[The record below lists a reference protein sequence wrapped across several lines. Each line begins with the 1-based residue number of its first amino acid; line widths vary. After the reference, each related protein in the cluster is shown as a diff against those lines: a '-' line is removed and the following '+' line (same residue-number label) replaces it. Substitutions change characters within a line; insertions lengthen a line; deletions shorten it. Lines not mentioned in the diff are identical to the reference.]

1 MKETH
6 LRLKVSDEDYRIAR
20 LAALA
25 IGIHVLESALPSPIP
40 GIKPGL
46 ANVITIAVFFIYGWR
61 AAVWVSLLR
70 VVVGSLIIGSFLT
83 PTFMLSLA
91 GSFATLLVLLCV
103 LPLKTIGLGPI
114 GGAVL
119 ASMGHITGQ
128 FLLAYFLIIPT
139 PGLFYLYPPLLTAA
153 LVFGVV
159 TGLIAQNL
167 LNRLESKQ
175 EYEYRNAK

>member
-1 MKETH
+1 MTETH
-6 LRLKVSDEDYRIAR
+6 IRYKVSSEDYRIAR

-25 IGIHVLESALPSPIP
+25 ICIHVLESALPSPIP

-46 ANVITIAVFFIYGWR
+46 ANVISIAVFFIYGWR

-91 GSFATLLVLLCV
+91 GSLATLLILFAV
-103 LPLKTIGLGPI
+103 LPLKKLGLGPV
-114 GGAVL
+114 GAAVL
-119 ASMGHITGQ
+119 AAMGHITGQ
-128 FLLAYFLIIPT
+128 FLLAYFLIIPN
-139 PGLFYLYPPLLTAA
+139 PGLFYLFPPLLTAA
-153 LVFGVV
+153 LIFGLV

-167 LNRLESKQ
+167 LDRLESKQ
-175 EYEYRNAK
+175 EHEY